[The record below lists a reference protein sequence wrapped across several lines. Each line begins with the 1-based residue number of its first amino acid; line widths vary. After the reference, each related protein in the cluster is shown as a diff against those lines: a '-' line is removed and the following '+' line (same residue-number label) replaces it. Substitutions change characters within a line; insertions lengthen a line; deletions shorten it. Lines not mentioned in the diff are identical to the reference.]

1 MYSLVS
7 RYRRLLEPA
16 VRGRPGIVVTVAV
29 FLVGAAI
36 GGRAGVGLAA
46 VWVLVS
52 GTYCLANFWCCRE
65 THCVLTGSGWTTL
78 GLAGLA
84 AASIPGGGLGWLRVD
99 VFALAY
105 LAILGAGYGFE
116 GLVAGRTG
124 RHALGAGRDS
134 AEAR

>member
-1 MYSLVS
+1 MYSLAS
-7 RYRRLLEPA
+7 SYRRVLEPV
-16 VRGRPGIVVTVAV
+16 VRGWLGIMVAVAV

-65 THCVLTGSGWTTL
+65 THCVFTGSGWTAL
-78 GLAGLA
+78 GLAALA
-84 AASIPGGGLGWLRVD
+84 AGSIPGAAPGWLRVD
-99 VFALAY
+99 VVVLPY

-124 RHALGAGRDS
+124 RHVLGTGRDG